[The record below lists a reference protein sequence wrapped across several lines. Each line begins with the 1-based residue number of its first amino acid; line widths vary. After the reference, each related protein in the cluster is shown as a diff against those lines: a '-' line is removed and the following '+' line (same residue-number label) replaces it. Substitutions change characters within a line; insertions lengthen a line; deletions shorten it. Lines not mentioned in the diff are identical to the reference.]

1 MITGSSR
8 GLFAKPTPYLLPRPG
23 RTRATGGE
31 GGGPSGLGCRRL
43 ELLGTRAPREKGR
56 GERGDRDGVLTLGG
70 FHREDGLRRRAW
82 QQAAVRWRWRRYG
95 DLEAQVS
102 HGIERG
108 AREEHVYEL
117 TGVGDRRDDRNP
129 AGGAALGSAP
139 RAAAQ
144 TVSGGPG

>member
-1 MITGSSR
+1 VEG
-8 GLFAKPTPYLLPRPG
+8 AG
-23 RTRATGGE
+23 RTRE
-31 GGGPSGLGCRRL
+31 GGKLVGL
-43 ELLGTRAPREKGR
+43 
-56 GERGDRDGVLTLGG
+56 LTLDG

-82 QQAAVRWRWRRYG
+82 QQAAVHWRWRRYG

-108 AREEHVYEL
+108 GREVHVYEL